1 MDTLPPTSA
10 EALTPAGPLLGLL
23 SRGLDLWLRQ
33 QCSLIE
39 GLEIQLEG
47 SAAQLMRGRL
57 EGVRLRARRVVYQ
70 NLRFDR
76 VELASGVI
84 RVRMGALLRGQSLK
98 LEHPFQ
104 VRGSVAFSGPDL
116 GVSLATPSWRSLGD
130 GLAEEILGLS
140 PLAGLRIE
148 EERLVLIAH
157 GSGGGRPLEVATS
170 VRAVEGNLEV
180 LSLDGGA
187 MARLPMDPAIRIEQA
202 QIGGGLLQLLG
213 EARVSP

>member
-98 LEHPFQ
+98 LEHPFH

-187 MARLPMDPAIRIEQA
+187 LARLPMDPAIRIEQA

>member
-1 MDTLPPTSA
+1 
-10 EALTPAGPLLGLL
+10 
-23 SRGLDLWLRQ
+23 
-33 QCSLIE
+33 
-39 GLEIQLEG
+39 
-47 SAAQLMRGRL
+47 
-57 EGVRLRARRVVYQ
+57 VYQ

-130 GLAEEILGLS
+130 GLAEEILGLT

-148 EERLVLIAH
+148 EGRLVLIAH
-157 GSGGGRPLEVATS
+157 GSGSGRPLEVATS

-180 LSLDGGA
+180 RSLDGGA
-187 MARLPMDPAIRIEQA
+187 LARLPMDPAIQIEQA
-202 QIGGGLLQLLG
+202 NIGGGLLQLLG

>member
-1 MDTLPPTSA
+1 
-10 EALTPAGPLLGLL
+10 
-23 SRGLDLWLRQ
+23 
-33 QCSLIE
+33 LIE

-148 EERLVLIAH
+148 EGRLVLIAH
-157 GSGGGRPLEVATS
+157 GSGSGRPLEVATS

-180 LSLDGGA
+180 RSLDGGA
-187 MARLPMDPAIRIEQA
+187 LARLPMDPAIQIEQA
-202 QIGGGLLQLLG
+202 NIGGGLLQLLG

>member
-10 EALTPAGPLLGLL
+10 ETLTPAGPLLGLL
-23 SRGLDLWLRQ
+23 SRGLELWLRQ
-33 QCSLIE
+33 QCSSIE

-47 SAAQLMRGRL
+47 SAAQLIRGRL
-57 EGVRLRARRVVYQ
+57 EGVRLRARRVVYR
-70 NLRFDR
+70 NLRFER
-76 VELASGVI
+76 VELTSGVI
-84 RVRMGALLRGQSLK
+84 RVRVGALLRGQSLK
-98 LEHPFQ
+98 LELPFQ

-130 GLAEEILGLS
+130 GLAEQILGLS

-157 GSGGGRPLEVATS
+157 GSGSGKPLEVPTS

-180 LSLDGGA
+180 RSLDGGVL
-187 MARLPMDPAIRIEQA
+187 ARLPMDPAIRIEQA
-202 QIGGGLLQLLG
+202 QIGAGLLQLLG

>member
-39 GLEIQLEG
+39 GLEVQLEG
-47 SAAQLMRGRL
+47 SAAHLMRGRL

-130 GLAEEILGLS
+130 GLAEEILGLT

-187 MARLPMDPAIRIEQA
+187 LARLPMDPAIRIEQA

>member
-130 GLAEEILGLS
+130 GLAEEILGLT

-187 MARLPMDPAIRIEQA
+187 LARLPMDPAIRIEQA

>member
-10 EALTPAGPLLGLL
+10 EPLTPAGPLLGLL
-23 SRGLDLWLRQ
+23 SRGLELWLRQ

-47 SAAQLMRGRL
+47 AAAQLMRGRL

-98 LEHPFQ
+98 LEHPFH

-148 EERLVLIAH
+148 EGRLVLIAH

-180 LSLDGGA
+180 RSLDGGA
-187 MARLPMDPAIRIEQA
+187 LARLPMDPAIRIERA
-202 QIGGGLLQLLG
+202 QITSGLLKLLG

>member
-10 EALTPAGPLLGLL
+10 EPLTPAGPLLGLL
-23 SRGLDLWLRQ
+23 SRGLELWLRQ

-98 LEHPFQ
+98 LEHSFQ

-140 PLAGLRIE
+140 PLAGLRID

-157 GSGGGRPLEVATS
+157 GSGSGRPLEVATS

-180 LSLDGGA
+180 RSLDGGA
-187 MARLPMDPAIRIEQA
+187 LARLPMDPAIRIEQA

>member
-47 SAAQLMRGRL
+47 SAAQLIRGRL

-187 MARLPMDPAIRIEQA
+187 LARLPMDPAIRIEQA

>member
-47 SAAQLMRGRL
+47 SAAQLIRGRL

>member
-1 MDTLPPTSA
+1 MGTIPPTPA
-10 EALTPAGPLLGLL
+10 EPPPPAGPLLGLL
-23 SRGLDLWLRQ
+23 SRGLELWLRQ
-33 QCSLIE
+33 QCEAIE
-39 GLEIQLEG
+39 RLDIQLQG
-47 SAAQLMRGRL
+47 SAAQLVLGRL
-57 EGVRLRARRVVYQ
+57 EGVRLLARRVVFRK
-70 NLRFDR
+70 LRFDR

-148 EERLVLIAH
+148 EGRLVLIAH
-157 GSGGGRPLEVATS
+157 GSGSGRPLEVATS

-180 LSLDGGA
+180 RSLDGGA
-187 MARLPMDPAIRIEQA
+187 LARLPMDPAIRIEQA

-213 EARVSP
+213 EAQVSP

>member
-57 EGVRLRARRVVYQ
+57 EGVRLRARRVAYQ

-187 MARLPMDPAIRIEQA
+187 LARLPMDPAIRIEQA

>member
-1 MDTLPPTSA
+1 MDTLPPTGA
-10 EALTPAGPLLGLL
+10 EPLTPAGPLLGLL
-23 SRGLDLWLRQ
+23 SRGLELWLRQ
-33 QCSLIE
+33 QCTAIE

-84 RVRMGALLRGQSLK
+84 RVRMGPLLLGQSLK
-98 LEHPFQ
+98 LEQPFQ
-104 VRGSVAFSGPDL
+104 VRGTVAFSGPDL
-116 GVSLATPSWRSLGD
+116 GVSLATPSWRSVGD

-157 GSGGGRPLEVATS
+157 GSGSGKPLEVPTS
-170 VRAVEGNLEV
+170 VQALEGNLV
-180 LSLDGGA
+180 VQSLDGGA
-187 MARLPMDPAIRIEQA
+187 LARLPMDPAIRIEQA
-202 QIGGGLLQLLG
+202 QIGAGLLQLLG

>member
-148 EERLVLIAH
+148 EGRLVLIAH

-180 LSLDGGA
+180 RSLDGGA
-187 MARLPMDPAIRIEQA
+187 LARLPMDPAIRIEQA

>member
-10 EALTPAGPLLGLL
+10 ETLTAAGPLLGLL
-23 SRGLDLWLRQ
+23 SRGLELWLRQ
-33 QCSLIE
+33 QCSSIE

-57 EGVRLRARRVVYQ
+57 EGVRLRARRVVYR

-84 RVRMGALLRGQSLK
+84 RVRIGAMLRGQSLK

-116 GVSLATPSWRSLGD
+116 GVSLATSSWRSLGD
-130 GLAEEILGLS
+130 GLAEQILGLS

-157 GSGGGRPLEVATS
+157 GSGSGKPLEVPTS

-180 LSLDGGA
+180 RSLDGGA
-187 MARLPMDPAIRIEQA
+187 LARLPMDPAIRIEQV
-202 QIGGGLLQLLG
+202 QIGAGVLQLLG

>member
-10 EALTPAGPLLGLL
+10 EPLTPAGPLLGLL
-23 SRGLDLWLRQ
+23 SRGLELWLRQ

-148 EERLVLIAH
+148 EGRLVLIAH
-157 GSGGGRPLEVATS
+157 GSGSGRPLEVATS

-187 MARLPMDPAIRIEQA
+187 LARLPMDPAIRIEQA

>member
-47 SAAQLMRGRL
+47 SAAQLIRGRL

-157 GSGGGRPLEVATS
+157 GSGSARPLEVATS
-170 VRAVEGNLEV
+170 VRAL
-180 LSLDGGA
+180 
-187 MARLPMDPAIRIEQA
+187 ARLPMDPAIRIEQA